1 MAECLDTFT
10 NQERDGLSKTQ
21 ALVAG
26 NIFCHLQNIV
36 FYFKSCSHLRII
48 TSQCQFRIRTKKF
61 LWKEGIPD
69 LNKSLPLKILL
80 VGGSK
85 IRDSMVTQSLG

>member
-1 MAECLDTFT
+1 MSIQDK
-10 NQERDGLSKTQ
+10 N
-21 ALVAG
+21 
-26 NIFCHLQNIV
+26 
-36 FYFKSCSHLRII
+36 
-48 TSQCQFRIRTKKF
+48 KKI